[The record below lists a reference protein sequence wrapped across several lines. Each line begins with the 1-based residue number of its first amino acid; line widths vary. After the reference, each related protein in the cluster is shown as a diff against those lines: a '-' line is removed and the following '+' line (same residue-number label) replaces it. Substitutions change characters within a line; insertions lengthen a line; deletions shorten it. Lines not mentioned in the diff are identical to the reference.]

1 MTEDVRP
8 DVPSRVIE
16 AVRRSSG
23 EFLEATGVA
32 RDRRR
37 ETLALGIG
45 AIALVA
51 SALVVLVLFRL
62 RPLPIT
68 GDESIGLFSAAA
80 SAVVAVGAFLAGR
93 WVVRARRD
101 THPLLYILDTV
112 ALAFAHGVISLVS
125 WSLLS
130 GVVESGFPGAPVFG
144 FPSMLIAGTTA
155 GLTAYI
161 AFLSG
166 TRMSASSLAVLLPLF
181 LIEGLF
187 ASMLT
192 AGDRQ
197 WWKRNLSALG
207 ETDDPS
213 AIAFNVTLVVGG
225 FIVTT
230 LARYATR
237 GIPSAPTH
245 GLARVRL
252 GLVLVGVSLMLVGAL
267 PADAFYWPHT
277 LSAAAMALVFG
288 VVVVFLPRW
297 IPGLPRLF
305 LFLGWLLAA
314 ILVVQFVLFATGYY
328 TLTAVELVVG
338 ILVVVWISLFVRIT
352 AGRR

>member
-1 MTEDVRP
+1 MTDQRP
-8 DVPSRVIE
+8 DVPARVID

-23 EFLEATGVA
+23 EFLVATGVA

-37 ETLALGIG
+37 ETLALGVG
-45 AIALVA
+45 VIALVA
-51 SALVVLVLFRL
+51 SALVVLLIFRL

-68 GDESIGLFSAAA
+68 GEESIGLYSAIA
-80 SAVVAVGAFLAGR
+80 SAIVAAMAFIAGR
-93 WVVRARRD
+93 WVVHAPGG
-101 THPLLYILDTV
+101 THPVLNVLDIA
-112 ALAFAHGVISLVS
+112 ALAFAHGVISLVT

-130 GVVESGFPGAPVFG
+130 GVVESGLPGAPVFG

-155 GLTAYI
+155 GLSAYI
-161 AFLSG
+161 AFTSG
-166 TRMSASSLAVLLPLF
+166 TRMNASSLAVLLPLF
-181 LIEGLF
+181 LLEGLF

-237 GIPSAPTH
+237 RIPTAPAR

-252 GLVLVGVSLMLVGAL
+252 GLVVVGLSLMLVGAL

-277 LSAAAMALVFG
+277 LSAAAMAIVFG
-288 VVVVFLPRW
+288 IVVVFVPRW

-305 LFLGWLLAA
+305 IFLGWVLVV

-338 ILVVVWISLFVRIT
+338 ILVVAWISLFVRIT
-352 AGRR
+352 AARR